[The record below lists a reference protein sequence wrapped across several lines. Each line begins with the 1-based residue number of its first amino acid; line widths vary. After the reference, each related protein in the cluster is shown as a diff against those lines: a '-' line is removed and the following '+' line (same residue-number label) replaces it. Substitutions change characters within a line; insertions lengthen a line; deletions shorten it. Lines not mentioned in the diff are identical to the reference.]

1 MIILINKNVCALES
15 TNFVNLIVLVQTIVN
30 QYVDNNESD
39 EYDESDVDN
48 MLDKL
53 SNKNIDSKQSS
64 LIKKLIKEG
73 IKHSYLKDHDET
85 DYDEIDYDKIDSKLD
100 EIHKK
105 KKINESSAY
114 IYEDK
119 LNEDKEFSLK
129 KLMDSLKDQKTQQ
142 NIAKGGAIGVI
153 GFDTIMYIEEKTQM
167 SIGQSIVKLF
177 ANITPKIAAVVTN
190 PIFIASSAVI
200 VAATIAVIT
209 HKLKQKR
216 MEKIIAG
223 LQYKIDNESDS
234 EQKEKLQNM
243 YNNMLKTCF
252 TKKGTPRA
260 NPKLSILPAEEKSEF
275 KKMYNEFKWNGELKK
290 MGKKNIDSGDWN
302 SKSELEKFEELHK
315 ENDDSEQEK
324 DSEGNV
330 LKQEEITDKDGK
342 KKKVTTH
349 TGPRGGKFYW
359 PDGAPKDT
367 EHKVYISKDGKVKE
381 CMDLS
386 DYLYDHLNKL

>member
-1 MIILINKNVCALES
+1 M
-15 TNFVNLIVLVQTIVN
+15 QTIVN
-30 QYVDNNESD
+30 QYIDNNESD
-39 EYDESDVDN
+39 EYNEADVDN

-53 SNKNIDSKQSS
+53 SNKNINSKQSN

-73 IKHSYLKDHDET
+73 IKHSYLKDYDEI
-85 DYDEIDYDKIDSKLD
+85 DYDEIDYDEIDSKLD

-105 KKINESSAY
+105 KKINESYAYEGESAD
-114 IYEDK
+114 EDK
-119 LNEDKEFSLK
+119 KFSLK
-129 KLMDSLKDQKTQQ
+129 NLMNSLKDQKTQQ

-153 GFDTIMYIEEKTQM
+153 GFDTILYIEEKTQM

-190 PIFIASSAVI
+190 PVFIASSAVV
-200 VAATIAVIT
+200 VAATIAVVT

-216 MEKIIAG
+216 MEKIVAG
-223 LQYKIDNESDS
+223 LQYKIDNESDP

-252 TKKGTPRA
+252 SKKGTPRA

-290 MGKKNIDSGDWN
+290 IGKKNIDSGDWN
-302 SKSELEKFEELHK
+302 LKSELKKFEELHK
-315 ENDDSEQEK
+315 ENDDSEPEK

-359 PDGAPKDT
+359 PDGSPKDA
-367 EHKVYISKDGKVKE
+367 EHKVYIGKDGKVKE
-381 CMDLS
+381 CMDLR
-386 DYLYDHLNKL
+386 DYLYEKL